1 MEYILL
7 SIKENISLIK
17 ILIKVLFLI
26 ELIALIITVIEI
38 KVKSNIIIKKKC
50 LNKIKFWEMLSLI
63 SFYFV
68 KIIGLPLII
77 LVSIVVADFYSFI

>member
-17 ILIKVLFLI
+17 ILIKVLFLL

-50 LNKIKFWEMLSLI
+50 LNKFWEMLSLI

>member
-1 MEYILL
+1 MECILL

-17 ILIKVLFLI
+17 ILIIVLFLL

-38 KVKSNIIIKKKC
+38 KVKSNIIIKKKY
-50 LNKIKFWEMLSLI
+50 LNKIKFLEMLSLI